1 MMLVRLFLCPTIGVN
16 AAMDL
21 IEKKSIRCLFFSKA
35 ALIFLL
41 PVLNPALLP
50 KSLNWLQV
58 KMANGIK
65 LNQQAFLAIHLI
77 PTAQIAH
84 QGAPHFDSQGLSAGL
99 PARR

>member
-1 MMLVRLFLCPTIGVN
+1 
-16 AAMDL
+16 
-21 IEKKSIRCLFFSKA
+21 LFFSKV

-50 KSLNWLQV
+50 KSLNRLQE

-77 PTAQIAH
+77 PTAQSALHIDGQH
-84 QGAPHFDSQGLSAGL
+84 LSAGL
-99 PARR
+99 PACR

>member
-1 MMLVRLFLCPTIGVN
+1 MLVRLFLCPTIWVK
-16 AAMDL
+16 AVMDL
-21 IEKKSIRCLFFSKA
+21 IEKKSTHSLFFSKA

-50 KSLNWLQV
+50 KSPHRLQV
-58 KMANGIK
+58 RMANGIK

-84 QGAPHFDSQGLSAGL
+84 QGAQHVDAQRLSAGL
-99 PARR
+99 PVCR